1 LASVLAD
8 AELLVQQMINA
19 FAVLGAFVFSLRR
32 RGSPLSRMVGAIG
45 LVSFVVLAASRLS
58 GALATDYNSSR
69 LFLQCLF
76 VLSILEAALFEIL
89 VTRLKSRAW
98 VGPAVFGCFSL
109 MLVIAFLGNSGL
121 AVPLVG
127 GNPPLSLSN
136 KGEDHADIY
145 PSAQEKATAQWLA
158 SAMPSQR
165 LIYADYYG
173 QLRLEQFTDLRSAI
187 FIDITPRTIDRNAWI
202 FASTSNTVDHR
213 TWGVTSS
220 GVLDIDFPDAFLDRY
235 FNVVYSTGSTEVFH
249 P

>member
-1 LASVLAD
+1 
-8 AELLVQQMINA
+8 
-19 FAVLGAFVFSLRR
+19 
-32 RGSPLSRMVGAIG
+32 
-45 LVSFVVLAASRLS
+45 
-58 GALATDYNSSR
+58 
-69 LFLQCLF
+69 
-76 VLSILEAALFEIL
+76 
-89 VTRLKSRAW
+89 
-98 VGPAVFGCFSL
+98 
-109 MLVIAFLGNSGL
+109 
-121 AVPLVG
+121 
-127 GNPPLSLSN
+127 
-136 KGEDHADIY
+136 
-145 PSAQEKATAQWLA
+145 
-158 SAMPSQR
+158 MPSQR